1 MKTVISIAPSGEHLI
16 YNTLI
21 GERPLRGDGPKE
33 MDAMAKPTMNR
44 WIVVVCAILIQL
56 ALGAIYAWSVFTPG
70 LTLPLEQEGFE
81 TDDVVMI
88 NGTGYTVEL
97 GGVYDDPVVDADPQE
112 MTISI
117 VDVDGR
123 SVDADLDIIIITY
136 ITDEDG
142 APIEEVVD
150 KGDTIYD
157 AKDGATKYTYT
168 IDYARG
174 STEHDV
180 NLTANGNWHVEIL
193 ITSGVH
199 NVSDGSAHFLVN
211 EGITGEF
218 GFDKTQT
225 QIVFAT
231 GLAAFAFMTIVAGK
245 IVMPKIGPR
254 FTAMLGGLLLG
265 VGYIGAGAAGQT
277 FMAQFFLIGLIGGAG
292 IGLGYVVPI
301 AVCIKWFPDKKGLIT
316 GLGVAGFGFG
326 AFLWV
331 QLGNGYLGTLIA
343 DLGTLAV
350 FQLYG
355 AIFLILVVL
364 SSLVM
369 VNPPEGYRPRGWKPP
384 KQTAK
389 TKAATGGVEFESGE
403 MLRTRQFWTIWTL
416 FAFGALAGLM
426 VIGNIAIYG
435 IDALQDAD
443 FEKAE
448 AAKIAATAMA
458 LFAITNGLGR
468 IAWGAISDKLGRQKS
483 IFLMSLTQGILMIVF
498 LYAGSNPWTFTVI
511 AMAIGFNFGGN
522 FTLFP
527 TITADF
533 FGNENVGKNYGFVFS
548 SYGVGGIVGP
558 ILGGY
563 ASSTEAG
570 FAMAFLPAGV
580 LCLIG
585 ALLAFT
591 LTPPTKKVVTSTRK
605 RTVKKEKVPDED
617 DIGSDDIPAKESDE
631 VDDGPDE
638 LTEDAS
644 KEDGSEEDSEDDQD
658 EESEE
663 KDVEE

>member
-1 MKTVISIAPSGEHLI
+1 
-16 YNTLI
+16 
-21 GERPLRGDGPKE
+21 
-33 MDAMAKPTMNR
+33 MAKPTMNR

-70 LTLPLEQEGFE
+70 LTLPLEQEDFRN
-81 TDDVVMI
+81 DDIVTI
-88 NGTGYTVEL
+88 DGAGYTVEL
-97 GGVYDDPVVDADPQE
+97 GGVYDSPVVDADPQE

-117 VDVDGR
+117 VDVNGTPFDGPID
-123 SVDADLDIIIITY
+123 VLIVTY

-142 APIEEVVD
+142 AIVEEVVD
-150 KGDTIYD
+150 KGKTIYD
-157 AKDGATKYTYT
+157 ATDGPLKYTYT
-168 IDYARG
+168 FRMDPETT
-174 STEHDV
+174 SQDV
-180 NLTANGNWHVEIL
+180 NLTANGNWHVEIT
-193 ITSGVH
+193 ISSSVATVTNGT
-199 NVSDGSAHFLVN
+199 AHFLVN
-211 EGITGEF
+211 DGIVGDF

-225 QIVFAT
+225 QMVFAT
-231 GLAAFAFMTIVAGK
+231 GLAAFALMTIVAGK
-245 IVMPKIGPR
+245 IIMPRVGPR
-254 FTAMLGGLLLG
+254 MTAIMGGVLLG
-265 VGYIGAGAAGQT
+265 IGYIGAGAVGQT
-277 FMAQFFLIGLIGGAG
+277 FIAQMLLLGIVGGAG

-331 QLGNGYLGTLIA
+331 QLGNGFLGTLIA
-343 DLGTLAV
+343 DMGILSV

-355 AIFLILVVL
+355 IIFLLLVVI

-369 VNPPEGYRPRGWKPP
+369 VNPPEGYRPRGWRPP
-384 KQTAK
+384 KEASK
-389 TKAATGGVEFESGE
+389 TSSTTGGVEFESGE

-416 FAFGALAGLM
+416 FVFGALAGLM

-435 IDALQDAD
+435 IDALQDSG

-468 IAWGAISDKLGRQKS
+468 IAWGAFSDRFGRQKS
-483 IFLMSLTQGILMIVF
+483 IFLMSLSQGVLMMFF
-498 LYAGSNPWTFTVI
+498 LYAGANPWTFTII

-533 FGNENVGKNYGFVFS
+533 FGNANVGKNYGFVFS

-570 FAMAFLPAGV
+570 FAMAFIPAGV

-591 LTPPTKKVVTSTRK
+591 LTPPTKKGVS
-605 RTVKKEKVPDED
+605 
-617 DIGSDDIPAKESDE
+617 SDDR
-631 VDDGPDE
+631 
-638 LTEDAS
+638 
-644 KEDGSEEDSEDDQD
+644 SER
-658 EESEE
+658 
-663 KDVEE
+663 